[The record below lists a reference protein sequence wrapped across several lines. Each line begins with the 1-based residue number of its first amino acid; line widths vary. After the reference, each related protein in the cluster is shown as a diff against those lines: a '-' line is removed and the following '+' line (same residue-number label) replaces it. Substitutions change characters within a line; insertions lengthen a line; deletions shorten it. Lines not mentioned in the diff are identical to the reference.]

1 MVSTKVLAATTLGAV
16 ALSVGVTLTPASAQ
30 PQQGTVDH
38 WGSYIG
44 GNGQDTQRSPV
55 SISLPGQ
62 VSEVGTSNSTEYALL
77 SDGSVYAWGGGKQG
91 QLGDGGRQNSFS
103 AAVQVRFPPGVR
115 IAWLPT
121 DVMPFNTA
129 LAVDTQGHVW
139 GWGYNRDG
147 ELCLGNHHL
156 LTTPVELPFANVTAL
171 AGAGAH
177 ATYDAGGTLYSCGN
191 GRDGELGDGDVLSSN
206 VPVQVQGLDG
216 QQVTSL
222 VAAYANGGAL
232 LANGDYFDWGLD
244 ADGQLGDGTIGQSS
258 DVPVQVPLPAPVTQV
273 AQGGSQPGNGQT
285 LAMLADGSLW
295 AWGDDAFY
303 QLGNDSKG
311 VFPSPVA
318 FSAPPGVTYTTLA
331 TSGNT
336 SYAVSADGTV
346 YAWGASNQGQVGD
359 GSKASA
365 RQPVAVDFGA
375 SSISATANDVAVS
388 FGFPGLDPPGTL
400 SRCRGCAWRPGRG
413 AA

>member
-30 PQQGTVDH
+30 AQQGIVDH

-44 GNGQDTQRSPV
+44 GDGQDTQRFPTPV
-55 SISLPGQ
+55 SLPGP
-62 VSEVGTSNSTEYALL
+62 VAEVGTSNSTEYALL
-77 SDGSVYAWGGGKQG
+77 SNGSVYAWGGGKQG
-91 QLGDGGRQNSFS
+91 QLGNGRRQNSFS
-103 AAVQVRFPPGVR
+103 TAVQVRFPAGVR

-147 ELCLGNHHL
+147 ELCLGPHQLH
-156 LTTPVELPFANVTAL
+156 TRPVELPFSGVTAL

-191 GRDGELGDGDVLSSN
+191 GQNGELGDGSILNSET
-206 VPVQVQGLDG
+206 PVQVQGLDG
-216 QQVTSL
+216 RSVTTL
-222 VAAYANGGAL
+222 VAAYSNAGAL
-232 LANGDYFDWGLD
+232 LSNGQYFDWGLNNE
-244 ADGQLGDGTIGQSS
+244 GQLGQGFVGGSS
-258 DVPVQVPLPAPVTQV
+258 DVPVQVRLPGQVTQAV
-273 AQGGSQPGNGQT
+273 QGGSLPHNGQS
-285 LAMLADGSLW
+285 LVMLSDGSLW
-295 AWGDDAFY
+295 AWGDDEFY
-303 QLGNDSKG
+303 QLGNGRKG
-311 VFPSPVA
+311 VFASPVQ

-336 SYAVSADGTV
+336 SYAMSTGGTV
-346 YAWGASNQGQVGD
+346 YAWGSNNAGQVGD
-359 GSKASA
+359 GNGGTA

-375 SSISATANDVAVS
+375 VAISATADDVAVS
-388 FGFPGLDPPGTL
+388 VFQH
-400 SRCRGCAWRPGRG
+400 
-413 AA
+413 